1 MKKILIALLL
11 LGSIFANSFAQEYD
25 VVEVG
30 EEVNTQVNEVYL
42 SVGTISALQ
51 LGFDLFAT
59 VFSLGTADTNQGS
72 LPVTFTAGYNRY
84 LNDDHLGLG
93 GFITYERM
101 MGTNVITLQG
111 KIIGQYG
118 WEHFK
123 LYHAFGLGAGLLFGN
138 TDTQIIPA
146 FDLTVLGI
154 KFDFENFNIFSDFA
168 IGTSPLVKL
177 GASYKF

>member
-1 MKKILIALLL
+1 MKKIIIALML
-11 LGSIFANSFAQEYD
+11 LGSIFANIFAQEYD

-42 SVGTISALQ
+42 SVGTISVLQ
-51 LGFDLFAT
+51 LGLDLFAT
-59 VFSLGTADTNQGS
+59 MFSLGTADTSEGS
-72 LPVTFTAGYNRY
+72 LPVSFAAGYNRY
-84 LNDDHLGLG
+84 LNDNHLGLG

-101 MGTNVITLQG
+101 MGTNVITVQG
-111 KIIGQYG
+111 KITGQYG

-123 LYHAFGLGAGLLFGN
+123 LYHAFGLGAGVFFGN

-146 FDLTVLGI
+146 LDLTVVGI
-154 KFDFENFNIFSDFA
+154 KFDFDNFNIYSDFA
-168 IGTSPLVKL
+168 LGTSPLVKL

>member
-1 MKKILIALLL
+1 MKKIIIALLL
-11 LGSIFANSFAQEYD
+11 LGSIFANTFAQEYD

-42 SVGTISALQ
+42 SVGTISVLQ
-51 LGFDLFAT
+51 LGLDLFAT
-59 VFSLGTADTNQGS
+59 MFSLGTADTSEGS
-72 LPVTFTAGYNRY
+72 LPVSFAAGYNRY
-84 LNDDHLGLG
+84 LNDNHLGLG

-101 MGTNVITLQG
+101 MGTNVITVQG
-111 KIIGQYG
+111 KITGQYG

-123 LYHAFGLGAGLLFGN
+123 LYHAFGLGAGVFFGN

-146 FDLTVLGI
+146 LDLTVVGI
-154 KFDFENFNIFSDFA
+154 KFDFDNFNIYSDFA
-168 IGTSPLVKL
+168 LGTSPLVKL